1 MLSGEDVESEY
12 QMINEKRKG
21 KDGDVDEIVFFC
33 YLKSRIEAVVRKT
46 SAFEDNV
53 DTVFKGRFED
63 EQNRDNRWQY
73 EEQR

>member
-1 MLSGEDVESEY
+1 
-12 QMINEKRKG
+12 MINEKRKG

-73 EEQR
+73 EERR

>member
-33 YLKSRIEAVVRKT
+33 YLKSRIEAESRKT